1 MKSKK
6 YILAIAGVLSLMQCV
21 ASYAGTWEQDGQ
33 SWKYK
38 KDNGNYAEYEWVQ
51 DNGDWYYCSRWG
63 FMEKNTVIDGIML
76 VQMGKCFLR
85 MIKQILCMVRK
96 YTEPVIWA

>member
-33 SWKYK
+33 SIRKIMAIMQSMNGYRIMETGIIVHAGALWK
-38 KDNGNYAEYEWVQ
+38 
-51 DNGDWYYCSRWG
+51 R
-63 FMEKNTVIDGIML
+63 
-76 VQMGKCFLR
+76 
-85 MIKQILCMVRK
+85 IL
-96 YTEPVIWA
+96 

>member
-38 KDNGNYAEYEWVQ
+38 KDNGNYAEYE
-51 DNGDWYYCSRWG
+51 GYRI
-63 FMEKNTVIDGIML
+63 METGIIVHAGAL
-76 VQMGKCFLR
+76 WKR
-85 MIKQILCMVRK
+85 IL
-96 YTEPVIWA
+96 

>member
-51 DNGDWYYCSRWG
+51 DN
-63 FMEKNTVIDGIML
+63 
-76 VQMGKCFLR
+76 
-85 MIKQILCMVRK
+85 
-96 YTEPVIWA
+96 